1 MFLLNMGYGLPPTD
15 PGTISNIVFDGIYGI
30 GPTGPSLEA
39 HGLPSNATVNKNI
52 LNLTLHNMSLEVG
65 GAYACDRVEGVDI
78 DGVRRWPAGSTC
90 K

>member
-1 MFLLNMGYGLPPTD
+1 MFLLDMGYGLPPTD

-65 GAYACDRVEGVDI
+65 GAYACDRVEGVDV